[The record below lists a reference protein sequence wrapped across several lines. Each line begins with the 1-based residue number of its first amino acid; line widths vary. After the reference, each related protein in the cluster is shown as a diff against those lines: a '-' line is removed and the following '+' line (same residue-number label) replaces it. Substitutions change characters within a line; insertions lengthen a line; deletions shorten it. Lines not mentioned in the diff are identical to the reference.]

1 MTDAHTTSHAT
12 RLACLLAGLLSA
24 TGLACNNG
32 DPGLSEQTP
41 LYRSPNPKSSE
52 DAGPTSG
59 ERGSVQITEINWAGS
74 VTDDG
79 THDWDDVFIEFQN
92 KSERT
97 LNMTGWRLKVRG
109 DHDDTFRIPEVPPIS
124 TNEYLVIAH
133 KKDGAFGEVAD
144 GFIEDLDLG
153 RKFLKLELQDADER
167 LMGSAGSEHRKV
179 FTGGWDTVTVRS
191 MERVQ
196 LLFTNSGTSSRSWH
210 AYSSNEGLETIAEGY
225 RKHTLASPGRANS
238 TDYSGSTSS
247 GNFN

>member
-1 MTDAHTTSHAT
+1 MANQKNIVLG
-12 RLACLLAGLLSA
+12 LAVGLLAGVGA
-24 TGLACNNG
+24 GCNA
-32 DPGLSEQTP
+32 DPGFSEQTP
-41 LYRSPNPKSSE
+41 LYRSADPKTAE
-52 DAGPTSG
+52 ENETTSG

-79 THDWDDVFIEFQN
+79 THDWDDEFIELQN

-97 LNMTGWRLKVRG
+97 LNLTDWRLQVRG

-124 TNEYLVIAH
+124 TNEYLVIAT
-133 KKDGAFGEVAD
+133 KKNGAFGEVAD
-144 GFIEDLDLG
+144 AFIEELDLG
-153 RKFLKLELQDADER
+153 RQFVKVRLKDADER
-167 LMGSAGSEHRKV
+167 LMGSAGSEHQEV

-196 LLFTNSGTSSRSWH
+196 LLFTNSGSSSRAWH
-210 AYSSNEGLETIAEGY
+210 AYSDNEGLETIAEGY
-225 RKHTLASPGRANS
+225 RQNTLASPGQANS